1 MHHPMNLYTLI
12 CVFLLT
18 FLGFSNIWS
27 QNDEARGQ
35 VQFETGE
42 PAEGAFVRLMSADTS
57 RMIDYAETDAEGKWS
72 LSLPN
77 TRPLVLQVSFFG
89 YRTAFVSVSSAGSP
103 APFNIQLEKESFDLE
118 AVTVKDKAF
127 GVQRKG
133 DTLTFRLETFTTGAE
148 RTLGDVLNRLPG
160 MEVRDGSVYYGEEKI
175 TKMLVQGRDIINA
188 NQQLATEGIRADQL
202 KEIKVI
208 ENYKA
213 PSEQFQTERSDDVA
227 MDVRLK
233 EGELDKWSGEAEVL
247 AGYPGSVKADVSTF
261 NLGDK
266 VGLSAFFRA
275 NNVGDRVLTFR
286 DMMNMLSQESGRRFR
301 GNRGTLFNLI
311 PNELNISDQV
321 QANQD
326 GILNINADIDITKKM
341 KIKGFLMGA
350 YAQRES
356 EVFSIIDYVAE
367 DQTRTE
373 TMIRETRTPIGNTMW
388 KMEWNADSTTYVEA
402 GLPFSLNSTDAEET
416 RAGTFGAQSFDTRND
431 ESQWSYNF
439 APYAKYRKRVGKD
452 DLWRADARLERSRQ
466 DGDLLFED
474 IFPFLGLSVSPQ
486 DSTFRIVQNQIL
498 ETTDVKASSSYKMI
512 LNDWYIQPAAE
523 YNFMDQS
530 VNHNASNKGVADFAQ
545 RDEMRQHT
553 AIATLT
559 GGYETSDWEVAPSF
573 TLNYLQRSFLQEGNM
588 EEVFPGYELRV
599 VRKFN
604 RAHSLRLSASY
615 GLNYPNFNQV
625 WGVNQISSATQIS
638 TGGYPI
644 DLARKGYSASARYHN
659 FIVTRRTFIFAR
671 LSYNYN
677 EDVISN
683 FTENLSNYILSGF
696 LPTPSSQSVSFSN
709 FVGYELP
716 FFPVRFE
723 PRINVNWSD
732 GFSTNGK
739 DEFETENLNQSYGLE
754 LESRW
759 DAPINVEV
767 GVSYNNNQVT
777 RSQQEP
783 ITFESWR
790 PSLELDYTIGNLKVQ
805 SDFAFDRAGGRDVSS
820 DLYLLDVEVFYDFD
834 EWPLTLRLEANN
846 ILNLDPRERVRS
858 SFNINV
864 SQIQR
869 YQIFPGYIIAGASWQ
884 F

>member
-1 MHHPMNLYTLI
+1 
-12 CVFLLT
+12 
-18 FLGFSNIWS
+18 
-27 QNDEARGQ
+27 
-35 VQFETGE
+35 
-42 PAEGAFVRLMSADTS
+42 
-57 RMIDYAETDAEGKWS
+57 
-72 LSLPN
+72 
-77 TRPLVLQVSFFG
+77 
-89 YRTAFVSVSSAGSP
+89 
-103 APFNIQLEKESFDLE
+103 
-118 AVTVKDKAF
+118 
-127 GVQRKG
+127 
-133 DTLTFRLETFTTGAE
+133 
-148 RTLGDVLNRLPG
+148 
-160 MEVRDGSVYYGEEKI
+160 
-175 TKMLVQGRDIINA
+175 
-188 NQQLATEGIRADQL
+188 
-202 KEIKVI
+202 
-208 ENYKA
+208 
-213 PSEQFQTERSDDVA
+213 
-227 MDVRLK
+227 
-233 EGELDKWSGEAEVL
+233 
-247 AGYPGSVKADVSTF
+247 
-261 NLGDK
+261 
-266 VGLSAFFRA
+266 
-275 NNVGDRVLTFR
+275 
-286 DMMNMLSQESGRRFR
+286 
-301 GNRGTLFNLI
+301 
-311 PNELNISDQV
+311 
-321 QANQD
+321 
-326 GILNINADIDITKKM
+326 
-341 KIKGFLMGA
+341 
-350 YAQRES
+350 
-356 EVFSIIDYVAE
+356 
-367 DQTRTE
+367 
-373 TMIRETRTPIGNTMW
+373 MW

-523 YNFMDQS
+523 YNFMDHS
-530 VNHNASNKGVADFAQ
+530 VSHNASNKGVADFAQ

-553 AIATLT
+553 AIATLR